1 MFVAKRYLLD
11 LVKIHRKHPVP
22 TDGGT
27 WYPMACKFLKLK
39 HHLHFFYKEEKSIIE
54 RTMQYIKDGAK
65 CIDDY
70 FPCKGKNCKL
80 MYIKNWVNLFV
91 NYHNKE
97 MINAKLTAP

>member
-39 HHLHFFYKEEKSIIE
+39 HHLHSFFTKKRKALSKELCSTLKIEPNALTTTFHTKE
-54 RTMQYIKDGAK
+54 RTA
-65 CIDDY
+65 
-70 FPCKGKNCKL
+70 N
-80 MYIKNWVNLFV
+80 
-91 NYHNKE
+91 
-97 MINAKLTAP
+97 